1 MNYTKKELDQMLEA
15 CWYCSD
21 LRREVSIREYLYEL
35 LATLWKE
42 ADGFSGKHPFGNSGW
57 QYDLAFPLVQGG
69 YLRGRITIE
78 DGWTSL
84 DSYDSEAHHK
94 LVAELIKHVFF
105 GSKHGQGV

>member
-1 MNYTKKELDQMLEA
+1 MSYTKEQLDRMLETR
-15 CWYCSD
+15 WYCND
-21 LRREVSIREYLYEL
+21 LRREVSIREYFYEL

-42 ADGFSGKHPFGNSGW
+42 GEGFSGKRPFGNSGW
-57 QYDLAFPLVQGG
+57 DADLAFPLVQGG

-84 DSYDSEAHHK
+84 DSYDGEAHHK

-105 GSKHGQGV
+105 GSKDGTT